1 MSTEVTTITAKNYKE
16 QENLVRAAFMFM
28 SNNHHPF
35 GDFDYEFNI
44 VNSDEPMIA
53 FYSVGEST
61 HIFTLSQVEEFENE
75 SADER
80 RKLLEHYFID
90 LGVNGLFPVP
100 SVISLHDV
108 QVIISGTEQAF
119 VRVHSLNQ
127 ITQEGIE

>member
-1 MSTEVTTITAKNYKE
+1 MSTEVTTITAENYEE
-16 QENLVRAAFMFM
+16 QENLVKAAFMFM

-44 VNSDEPMIA
+44 VNSGGPMIA

-75 SADER
+75 SADEC

-90 LGVNGLFPVP
+90 LGVSGLFPVP

-108 QVIISGTEQAF
+108 QVIIIGTEQAF